1 MSDATAEGPIDVRA
15 PGPGIARSLA
25 LCLVFYVVFIA
36 AMIPAE
42 FFRQAL
48 APGIDYFSTM
58 VIPQIIAWFVT
69 IRLGLQ
75 WSGVP
80 LTTAC
85 PLRPFPLRIVPALL
99 VASYGATILLL
110 EMAGWIPMPE
120 SFRQGMVQQMAQANW
135 LLFLLPVVVVA
146 PVAEE
151 MFFRGLLLRGYLAR
165 YSVTTA
171 IWGSAILFALF
182 HLNPWQA
189 LIALPLG
196 VAYAWLALRTGSVL
210 PSMLSHAMVNFST
223 NFLLQPLAAVLGYS
237 AAQLQEARHF
247 PPLMLGIGAV
257 LTVAGCYVISQQ
269 LGRGTVYDSAVVML
283 EPASTSENEF
293 AGGFPTTTIDLREK
307 DGLAGERAAP

>member
-42 FFRQAL
+42 FFRRAI
-48 APGIDYFSTM
+48 APGMDYFSTM

-171 IWGSAILFALF
+171 DLGIRHTICRLPFESLASHRRASAGRRLRLAGSAHRI
-182 HLNPWQA
+182 
-189 LIALPLG
+189 G
-196 VAYAWLALRTGSVL
+196 VAQHVEPRDGE
-210 PSMLSHAMVNFST
+210 
-223 NFLLQPLAAVLGYS
+223 LLHQFS
-237 AAQLQEARHF
+237 AAAAGGGPGLLNGTTAGREAFPTADARYWRRLHNRGLLCHLATDWSNDFLRSRDLEAR
-247 PPLMLGIGAV
+247 
-257 LTVAGCYVISQQ
+257 S
-269 LGRGTVYDSAVVML
+269 RW
-283 EPASTSENEF
+283 ST
-293 AGGFPTTTIDLREK
+293 AR
-307 DGLAGERAAP
+307 

>member
-1 MSDATAEGPIDVRA
+1 MSDAIMEGPIEVRA
-15 PGPGIARSLA
+15 RSRHCAVAGVVPGVLRCLYRGHDPGRILPTSTCA
-25 LCLVFYVVFIA
+25 
-36 AMIPAE
+36 
-42 FFRQAL
+42 
-48 APGIDYFSTM
+48 GIDYFSTM

-85 PLRPFPLRIVPALL
+85 PLRPFSLRIVPALL

-171 IWGSAILFALF
+171 IWGSAILFAVF

-189 LIALPLG
+189 IIALPLG

-223 NFLLQPLAAVLGYS
+223 NFLLRPLAAVLGYS
-237 AAQLQEARHF
+237 AAQLHDAKHF

-257 LTVAGCYVISQQ
+257 LTVAGCYVVWRQIGQVTFCDPGILKPDHAGQQ
-269 LGRGTVYDSAVVML
+269 HG
-283 EPASTSENEF
+283 
-293 AGGFPTTTIDLREK
+293 
-307 DGLAGERAAP
+307 

>member
-1 MSDATAEGPIDVRA
+1 MSDATSDGPSELCA

-42 FFRQAL
+42 FFRQAI
-48 APGIDYFSTM
+48 APGTDYFSTM
-58 VIPQIIAWFVT
+58 VIPQIVAWFVT

-75 WSGVP
+75 WSGIP
-80 LTTAC
+80 LSTAC
-85 PLRPFPLRIVPALL
+85 PLRAFPLRIVPALL

-120 SFRQGMVQQMAQANW
+120 SFRPGMVDQMAQSNW

-151 MFFRGLLLRGYLAR
+151 LFFRGLLLRGYLAR

-171 IWGSAILFALF
+171 VWATAVVFAVF

-189 LIALPLG
+189 VVALPLG
-196 VAYAWLALRTGSVL
+196 VAYAWLVLHTGSVL
-210 PSMLSHAMVNFST
+210 PGMLSHAMVNFST
-223 NFLLQPLAAVLGYS
+223 NFLLRPLAAVLGYS
-237 AAQLQEARHF
+237 AAELQAAKHF

-257 LTVAGCYVISQQ
+257 SAFAGCFIVWRQLCPSTIYHPEIVKPDCAGQQ
-269 LGRGTVYDSAVVML
+269 QGESDGHDATVTIGPYHDQTVDGRVS
-283 EPASTSENEF
+283 S
-293 AGGFPTTTIDLREK
+293 
-307 DGLAGERAAP
+307 